1 MTRKR
6 IFPTLGL
13 MAATACAV
21 GALPAASAHAA
32 DVQQTESGNWS
43 GYVVG
48 NSDGGTSYKSVTG
61 SWVQP
66 QASCDAANGSTY
78 AAFWVGIGGASGKSA
93 LEQDGTEV
101 NCSAGGNATYYAWY
115 ELVPKAPVK
124 VDVAVHPGD
133 KMTAT
138 TSVNGNE
145 VTETITNDTTG
156 DTFNKT
162 LYMSDP
168 DTSSAEWIAEAPSQC
183 QGGVSDCTPLSLTN
197 FGKVNFTSASATD
210 SSGHTGGIS
219 DSSWNAAAVTLDPS
233 ESSTGSQF
241 VGDTSSSGAAT
252 PSGLSDDGSAFSVS
266 YRADGAT
273 STSTGGSSGYGGS
286 GYGDGGGYGYG
297 GGSGYG
303 YGGSGYGYGGGDGY
317 GYGSTGGY
325 GGYGGN
331 GYGYGS
337 TGGYGYGGDG
347 GGYILVYPY

>member
-6 IFPTLGL
+6 MFPTLGL
-13 MAATACAV
+13 MAVTACAV

-32 DVQQTESGNWS
+32 EVQQTESGNWS

-48 NSDGGTSYKSVTG
+48 KSGSGTSFKSVTG

-66 QASCDAANGSTY
+66 KASCDAENGSTY

-101 NCSAGGNATYYAWY
+101 NCSSTGNATYYAWY

-124 VDVAVHPGD
+124 VDLAVHPGD

-138 TSVNGNE
+138 TSVDGHQ

-156 DTFNKT
+156 DTFTKT
-162 LYMSDP
+162 LSMANP

-183 QGGVSDCTPLSLTN
+183 EGSVSNCTALPLTN

-210 SSGHTGGIS
+210 SSGHTGTVS

-233 ESSTGSQF
+233 DSSTGAEYI
-241 VGDTSSSGAAT
+241 GATSSSGAAT
-252 PSGLSDDGSAFSVS
+252 PSSLSDGGSAFSVS
-266 YRADGAT
+266 YRPEGAT
-273 STSTGGSSGYGGS
+273 STSTGGYGGS
-286 GYGDGGGYGYG
+286 GYG
-297 GGSGYG
+297 GGSGS
-303 YGGSGYGYGGGDGY
+303 SGYGYGGGD
-317 GYGSTGGY
+317 
-325 GGYGGN
+325 